1 MELIHSVRWIRDAGE
16 LADELGAV
24 TGPADLM
31 TNGTVYDQHVQFYV
45 DFVDRGLADPSDVRH
60 QLLARFKAVVGDR
73 LPRAFVCDL
82 ACGEG
87 YLGRFL
93 GRLGAR
99 EVVGIDSSAE
109 LIEIARTRRDGEN
122 LTYRVDDAQRLA
134 TIGNSSIDMVVSHF
148 AIMDVADH
156 RAMFAAVRRV

>member
-1 MELIHSVRWIRDAGE
+1 MELLRSLRRLRDAGE
-16 LADELGAV
+16 LADELGSV
-24 TGPADLM
+24 TRQDLM

-60 QLLARFKAVVGDR
+60 KLLARFKAIVGDR
-73 LPRAFVCDL
+73 LPGARVCDL

-93 GRLGAR
+93 GGLGAR

-122 LTYRVDDAQRLA
+122 L
-134 TIGNSSIDMVVSHF
+134 
-148 AIMDVADH
+148 
-156 RAMFAAVRRV
+156 